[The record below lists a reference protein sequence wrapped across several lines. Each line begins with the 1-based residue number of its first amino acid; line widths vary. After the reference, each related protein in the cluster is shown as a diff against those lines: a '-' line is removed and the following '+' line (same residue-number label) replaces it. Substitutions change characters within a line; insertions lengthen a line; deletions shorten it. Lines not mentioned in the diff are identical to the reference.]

1 MLSSSCGAMTN
12 KEPTATAP
20 SYLRAVMGTMPTP
33 VVAKR
38 SRFNA
43 ELAFMN
49 RLVDARRDRGPPRRL
64 FLHVRSVL
72 NGEITHSHSH
82 MHLTGGLTPWRVPD
96 GVRTD
101 C

>member
-38 SRFNA
+38 SRVNA

-49 RLVDARRDRGPPRRL
+49 RLVVVARSICRSSEQAVLFILFRASQIFEL
-64 FLHVRSVL
+64 FLLPHVNWLLIHVL
-72 NGEITHSHSH
+72 GRLLVT
-82 MHLTGGLTPWRVPD
+82 
-96 GVRTD
+96 